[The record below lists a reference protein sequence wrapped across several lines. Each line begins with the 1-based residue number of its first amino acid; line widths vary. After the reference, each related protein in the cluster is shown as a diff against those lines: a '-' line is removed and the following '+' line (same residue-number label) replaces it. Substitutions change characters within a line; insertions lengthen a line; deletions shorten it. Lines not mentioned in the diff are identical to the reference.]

1 MTHNDARHHSRIV
14 STSSADC
21 RSQVSPRCRQRWL
34 ANRRASVRFDVRG
47 EDFARV
53 VAEFEPPVAD
63 EHPILRD
70 TTETL
75 NNWIERTFGEFTP
88 KG

>member
-1 MTHNDARHHSRIV
+1 M
-14 STSSADC
+14 
-21 RSQVSPRCRQRWL
+21 
-34 ANRRASVRFDVRG
+34 RFDVRG